1 MVLVKAHGGTEQ
13 SVWGMPGAGDLYVT
27 CQAGRNSRLGN
38 NLGRGLT
45 YAQTKEGPMKGD
57 TIEGAE
63 LGVTVAPTLRSMMTA
78 GALDPKALPLAI
90 ALLDA
95 LTNDTALNI
104 PWTAFH
110 RHG

>member
-1 MVLVKAHGGTEQ
+1 
-13 SVWGMPGAGDLYVT
+13 MPGAGDLYVT

-45 YAQTKEGPMKGD
+45 YQQTREGPMKGD

-63 LGVTVAPTLRSMMTA
+63 LGAVAAPALRAMMA
-78 GALDPKALPLAI
+78 EGRLEAKAFPLTN

-95 LTNDTALNI
+95 LTNDAPLDI
-104 PWTAFH
+104 PWRQFH
-110 RHG
+110 LTDR